1 MDVSKER
8 LAEVVERLRKER
20 DELRV
25 KLHLGGMEA
34 KEQWDELEKKWNT
47 LEARAGQAKQEVA
60 EKAGD
65 TRAALGVIATELEAA
80 YHRIKNDLRTE

>member
-1 MDVSKER
+1 MLTVLFASRQLKQTKP
-8 LAEVVERLRKER
+8 A
-20 DELRV
+20 
-25 KLHLGGMEA
+25 
-34 KEQWDELEKKWNT
+34 
-47 LEARAGQAKQEVA
+47 QEVA

>member
-47 LEARAGQAKQEVA
+47 LEARLGQARSGRK
-60 EKAGD
+60 G
-65 TRAALGVIATELEAA
+65 R
-80 YHRIKNDLRTE
+80 